1 MSHPKKEVALV
12 LERIYPAT
20 QEELWDLWATPDG
33 FASWWGP
40 KGFRVEVSTLEPK
53 PGGALVY
60 EMIADD
66 PACVKAMKD
75 AGQAVSHGVRATF
88 STFAPCS
95 ELSLTS
101 VIDFIPG
108 VEAYESLI
116 VVTFAPH
123 EKGAR
128 MVVTLHAMHDPHWT
142 GMQIEGFTSQ
152 LGKLDDRYA
161 KAG

>member
-1 MSHPKKEVALV
+1 MTQEKKEVALV

-20 QEELWDLWATPDG
+20 PEELWDLWATPDG

-40 KGFRVEVSTLEPK
+40 KGFRVEVSTLEPRK
-53 PGGALVY
+53 GGALVY

-66 PACVKAMKD
+66 PACVAAMKA

-88 STFAPCS
+88 SVFSPHA
-95 ELSLTS
+95 ELALTS

-108 VEAYESLI
+108 VAAYESLI
-116 VVTFAPH
+116 AVTLEPH
-123 EKGAR
+123 ARGAR

-152 LGKLDDRYA
+152 LGKLDDRYGHA
-161 KAG
+161 